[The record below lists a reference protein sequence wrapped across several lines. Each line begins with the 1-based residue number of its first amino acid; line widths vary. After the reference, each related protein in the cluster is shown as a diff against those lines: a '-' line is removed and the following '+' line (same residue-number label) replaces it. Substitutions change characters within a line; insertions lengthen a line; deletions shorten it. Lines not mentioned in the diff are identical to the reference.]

1 MQPEFKPG
9 LWGSGAHAVYHGPAA
24 SWGLSCLGH
33 DQDLAGTR
41 GAWGFKGASCFSLDT
56 AAAGRGLMPSSPILM
71 KNYVWHRVWLTGD
84 SDQ

>member
-56 AAAGRGLMPSSPILM
+56 AAAGRGLMPSSPDSNEELC
-71 KNYVWHRVWLTGD
+71 VAQGLAHRG
-84 SDQ
+84 Q